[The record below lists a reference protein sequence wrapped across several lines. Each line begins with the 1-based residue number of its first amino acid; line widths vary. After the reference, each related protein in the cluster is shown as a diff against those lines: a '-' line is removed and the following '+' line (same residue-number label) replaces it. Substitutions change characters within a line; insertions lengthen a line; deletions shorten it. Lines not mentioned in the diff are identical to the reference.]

1 MTALHALPPYLTD
14 AEIDDMCAPLKVGA
28 AKRKRLEKMGM
39 LVKTK
44 PNGRPLV
51 ARSEFERVLGAARM
65 APGQSDALAGL
76 VGPNAAA
83 LREHISRRKHGPRT

>member
-1 MTALHALPPYLTD
+1 MQALPPYLTD

-51 ARSEFERVLGAARM
+51 ARSEFERVLGAGRM
-65 APGQSDALAGL
+65 ATAQNDA
-76 VGPNAAA
+76 VTGPNVTA
-83 LREHISRRKHGPRT
+83 LREHINRRKHGARA